1 MKNYQYIMAENDK
14 FGARHTLWHVGN
26 YHYQIECRS
35 TGNKINLPETTFEQ
49 AKRVFE
55 SVLVSY

>member
-1 MKNYQYIMAENDK
+1 MKFYHYIESRNDK

-26 YHYQIECRS
+26 YHYEIECRS
-35 TGNKINLPETTFEQ
+35 TGNKIVLQDTTFEQ

>member
-1 MKNYQYIMAENDK
+1 MKFLHYIQSGNDK

-26 YHYQIECRS
+26 YHYEIECRR
-35 TGNKINLPETTFEQ
+35 TGKKIVLHDTTFEQ

-55 SVLVSY
+55 SMLVSY

>member
-1 MKNYQYIMAENDK
+1 MKFYHYIESRNDK

-26 YHYQIECRS
+26 YHYEIECRS
-35 TGNKINLPETTFEQ
+35 TGNKISLPDTTFEQ

>member
-1 MKNYQYIMAENDK
+1 MKFYHYIESRNDK

>member
-1 MKNYQYIMAENDK
+1 MRFAHYIVSGNDK

-26 YHYQIECRS
+26 YMYEIECRS
-35 TGNKINLPETTFEQ
+35 TGKKIRLSDTSFEQ

-55 SVLVSY
+55 SMLVSY